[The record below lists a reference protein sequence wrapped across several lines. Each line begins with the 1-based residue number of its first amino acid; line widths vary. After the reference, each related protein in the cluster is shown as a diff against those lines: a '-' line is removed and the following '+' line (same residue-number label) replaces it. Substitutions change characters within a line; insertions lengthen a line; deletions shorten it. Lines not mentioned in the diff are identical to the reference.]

1 MDHEVLLLMGPPGAG
16 KGTQANRL
24 AHDRG
29 LVKLS
34 TGDMLRA
41 QVKEG
46 TELGEKAKSYMEAGE
61 LGPDDLIIAM
71 VRYEIEDQQRARLLL
86 GGFPR
91 TASQAAARDALLAG
105 PGTGAKARVA
115 RGVGDAED

>member
-41 QVKEG
+41 HVKEG

-61 LGPDDLIIAM
+61 LVPDDLIIAM
-71 VRYEIEDQQRARLLL
+71 VRNEIEDQQRVRLLL
-86 GGFPR
+86 DGFPR
-91 TASQAAARDALLAG
+91 SEERRVGKECRD
-105 PGTGAKARVA
+105 R
-115 RGVGDAED
+115 